1 MIAIVCLAALGAAVE
16 TSSVLEALEQ
26 LDRQLVDAEARL
38 QVAEGERATLLVE
51 IAALTAERSVAEV
64 RRREAFFDYS
74 RRLRALARE
83 PLGARL
89 VLIGGA
95 RSLPDYLEAQRV
107 LRWITA
113 HDGKLHAA
121 YVEESRRV
129 EVAQKTLAEREARLA
144 RAAEAA
150 RSERDR
156 LAAARGERLAL
167 LERMITDKTTAVR
180 AAEERRLAHSGIGSM
195 LRRLVPAGAL
205 SESFAKNRGRLAWP
219 TAGTLGQPF
228 GDTVDKRFGTV
239 VAHPGLDLVAKTGTP
254 VQSVA
259 PGIVAFAG
267 WLRGFGQTVIID
279 HGGDYHTLFAHLAD
293 VRVGEGDA
301 VAAGAVIGSV
311 GDTGSLSGSM
321 LYFELRKGG
330 VPEDPLP
337 WLRR

>member
-1 MIAIVCLAALGAAVE
+1 
-16 TSSVLEALEQ
+16 
-26 LDRQLVDAEARL
+26 
-38 QVAEGERATLLVE
+38 
-51 IAALTAERSVAEV
+51 V
-64 RRREAFFDYS
+64 RRREAYADYS

-89 VLIGGA
+89 VLVGGA

-121 YVEESRRV
+121 FVEESRRV
-129 EVAQKTLAEREARLA
+129 EVAQKTLGEREARLA
-144 RAAEAA
+144 KSAEAA
-150 RSERDR
+150 RAERDR

-167 LERMITDKTTAVR
+167 LERMVTDKATAVR
-180 AAEERRLAHSGIGSM
+180 AAEERRLAHSGIASM

-205 SESFAKNRGRLAWP
+205 SESFAKNRGRLPWP
-219 TAGTLGQPF
+219 TAGAVGQPF

-239 VAHPGLDLVAKTGTP
+239 VAHPGLDLVAKSGTP
-254 VQSVA
+254 VQAVA

-267 WLRGFGQTVIID
+267 WLRGFGQTVILD
-279 HGGDYHTLFAHLAD
+279 HGGDYHTLSAHLAGL
-293 VRVGEGDA
+293 RVAEGDA
-301 VAAGAVIGSV
+301 VAAGAVIGTV
-311 GDTGSLSGSM
+311 GDTGSVAGTL
-321 LYFELRKGG
+321 LYFELRKAG